1 MVNESSVRFGLD
13 IRGAGTRLAEVEYG
27 GARPSITSL
36 TTVEWDEN
44 KANDIGAATIAV
56 DDADAIIK
64 EIKLP
69 PESKEQLIEKAQ
81 FELRHRLLDPPEQ
94 FALET
99 IPTGREQRFIGTAIR
114 HEVGRNKISGTGIDY
129 DRKATGLRVRSLALG
144 LGYLNFCSDR
154 SESLGSLIEITHSG
168 LSLCFIYRSGII
180 ALDHI
185 MTNGIDLESESG
197 QKRVIVDLKTIVNYR
212 LSALF
217 EDGLT
222 LPLSEVLLCS
232 STAQEALTERL
243 ENSFKVSVSTPELNR
258 GYLAESVDI
267 ESIHMSDYLVA
278 LGLTVK

>member
-1 MVNESSVRFGLD
+1 MDIKDTSVR
-13 IRGAGTRLAEVEYG
+13 IAQVEYG
-27 GARPSITSL
+27 AARPSITKL
-36 TTVEWDEN
+36 TSIDFTQDAIDSTAGVTV
-44 KANDIGAATIAV
+44 AI
-56 DDADAIIK
+56 DDAVAIIK

-114 HEVGRNKISGTGIDY
+114 HEVGQNRISGTGINY
-129 DRKATGLRVRSLALG
+129 EKNATSWRVRSLALG

-154 SESLGSLIEITHSG
+154 SESLSCLVEFSDSII
-168 LSLCFIYRSGII
+168 SLCFIYRSGII

-185 MTNGIDLESESG
+185 VANGIDLDDETS
-197 QKRVIVDLKTIVNYR
+197 QRRIIVDLKTLVNYR
-212 LSALF
+212 LSSLF

-222 LPLSEVLLCS
+222 LPLSEILFCS
-232 STAQEALTERL
+232 PQAEKTLTERL
-243 ENSFKVSVSTPELNR
+243 ENSFKVSVSIPGLNR
-258 GYLAESVDI
+258 GYLAESVDT
-267 ESIHMSDYLVA
+267 ESIDPIDFLVA